1 MFGPL
6 PTAHDALLKTQLLRP
21 PPSAAAGKWAD
32 GGLENCTNLLL
43 SELVGCFFYFS
54 LDSHLP
60 QVLLRLAQA
69 LRAVDAVLN
78 AAAVDGVVVLVVQ
91 QQRRH
96 HDDVSAVRHR
106 VAEVAQLAVVAG
118 DHRVRVAAV
127 CFSCRELE
135 GERRESFNEEK
146 WKENTV

>member
-1 MFGPL
+1 MFRPL
-6 PTAHDALLKTQLLRP
+6 PTAHDALLQTQLLHP
-21 PPSAAAGKWAD
+21 PSSAAAGKWAD
-32 GGLENCTNLLL
+32 RWLENYTNLLL
-43 SELVGCFFYFS
+43 SELGGCFFLFIYFS
-54 LDSHLP
+54 LVSHLP

-69 LRAVDAVLN
+69 LRAVDAVLD

-127 CFSCRELE
+127 WFSCRELE

-146 WKENTV
+146 WK

>member
-1 MFGPL
+1 M
-6 PTAHDALLKTQLLRP
+6 
-21 PPSAAAGKWAD
+21 AGKLHQFTFKRACRF
-32 GGLENCTNLLL
+32 L
-43 SELVGCFFYFS
+43 FFILKFFF

-69 LRAVDAVLN
+69 LRAVDTVLD

-96 HDDVSAVRHR
+96 HDDVGAVRHR

-127 CFSCRELE
+127 WFSCRELQ

-146 WKENTV
+146 CK